1 MNAVGSVGN
10 IITKYLPFW
19 ILVGLGIGL
28 WKPDSLAG
36 GSPYSLYVVM
46 FLMLLMGITLTPKD
60 ITGIAKK
67 PVSILIGTACHYT
80 VMPLLAYGVAWLLNL
95 GPGLTTGLV
104 LLGCVASG
112 SASNVMVYLA
122 KGDLPVAVSLGLVS
136 TFASILLTPLLVQ
149 ILIGKLVSI
158 SAPSM
163 ALDIAKMVVAP
174 VIVGLLMKI
183 FLPKVC
189 GYIIPFVGP
198 VSGIALVFI
207 CSANFAA
214 GHAAFLSSG
223 FIIIAAV
230 LMHNLGGFTLGYLI
244 SRFTRRTEKATRA
257 ITLETGMQNGGV
269 AIVLAQTYFDPI
281 AVLPSAVSGAIH
293 VFTGSVL
300 ARYWA
305 ARTIGV
311 EAVTTGTFRAR
322 NDEPELTRD

>member
-1 MNAVGSVGN
+1 MNAVGAIGN
-10 IITKYLPFW
+10 LITKYLPIW
-19 ILVGLGIGL
+19 ILIGLGIAL
-28 WKPDSLAG
+28 WIPDSLAG

-46 FLMLLMGITLTPKD
+46 GLMLLMGITLTPKD
-60 ITGIAKK
+60 ITSIAKK

-95 GPGLTTGLV
+95 GPELTIGLV

-122 KGDLPVAVSLGLVS
+122 KGDLTLAVSLGLVS

-149 ILIGKLVSI
+149 FLIGELVSI
-158 SAPSM
+158 SASSM

-174 VIVGLLMKI
+174 IAVGLLMKT
-183 FLPKVC
+183 FLPRLC
-189 GYIIPFVGP
+189 EHIIPFVGP
-198 VSGIALVFI
+198 ASGIALVFI

-214 GHAAFLSSG
+214 GQSAFLASG

-244 SRFTRRTEKATRA
+244 SRFTRRTEGATRA
-257 ITLETGMQNGGV
+257 VTLETGMQNGGV

-281 AVLPSAVSGAIH
+281 AVLPSAVSGAVH
-293 VFTGSVL
+293 VFTGSTL
-300 ARYWA
+300 ARFWA
-305 ARTIGV
+305 ARTIEE
-311 EAVTTGTFRAR
+311 EAPTTDASVVT